1 MAQRKGSR
9 RQLLRHAEDSASA
22 PKPLRIIGGT
32 LRGRAILYS
41 GDQRTR
47 PMKDRLREAVFD
59 VLATAVKDKY
69 AIDLFAGTGALGL
82 EALSRGAA
90 RVTLIE
96 RHFPTA
102 RLIEQNI
109 ASLGIADR
117 ASVYAG
123 DAFLWPRQR
132 LDWTELTLQP
142 WLVLCSPPWAFLAD
156 RTADMV
162 GLINVLHRRAPA
174 ESEFVIEADEHFDF
188 GLLADL
194 GEWEIREYPPAVIG
208 FHRVREGR
216 QSPVG

>member
-1 MAQRKGSR
+1 MAQRKGSP
-9 RQLLRHAEDSASA
+9 RQRLRHAESSDSD

-32 LRGRAILYS
+32 LRGRTISYS

-59 VLATAVKDKY
+59 VLATAVKGKY

-82 EALSRGAA
+82 EAISRGAV

-109 ASLGIADR
+109 AALGLADR

-132 LDWTELTLQP
+132 LDWKELTQQP
-142 WLVLCSPPWAFLAD
+142 WLVLCSPPWSLLTD
-156 RTADMV
+156 RSADMV
-162 GLINVLHRRAPA
+162 SLLTLLHQRAPA
-174 ESEFVIEADEHFDF
+174 GSEFVVEADEHFSF
-188 GLLADL
+188 GLLASL
-194 GEWEIREYPPAVIG
+194 GEWQIYEYLPAVIG
-208 FHRVREGR
+208 FHSRTGTCSE
-216 QSPVG
+216 

>member
-1 MAQRKGSR
+1 MSQRKGSR
-9 RQLLRHAEDSASA
+9 RQTLRHFERSGSEA
-22 PKPLRIIGGT
+22 KPLRIIGGT
-32 LRGRAILYS
+32 LRGRTIIYS

-59 VLATAVKDKY
+59 VLATAVKGKH

-102 RLIEQNI
+102 RLIEQTI
-109 ASLGIADR
+109 ASLGVAER
-117 ASVYAG
+117 VSVYAG

-132 LDWTELTLQP
+132 HDWTALTQQP
-142 WLVLCSPPWAFLAD
+142 WLVLCSPPWSFLAD
-156 RTADMV
+156 RTEDMV
-162 GLINVLHRRAPA
+162 GLITAVRQRAPVD
-174 ESEFVIEADEHFDF
+174 SQFVVEADAQFDF

-194 GEWEIREYPPAVIG
+194 GEWDIREYPPAVIG
-208 FHRVREGR
+208 FHRVGE
-216 QSPVG
+216 